1 MILFQFSWRLAI
13 QIFGRD
19 TTLLC
24 PDFILE
30 TPDIIYTHSMIK
42 KNNIPS
48 GADSA
53 KSRKSSADIGKP
65 APPGSYNYSDR
76 T

>member
-1 MILFQFSWRLAI
+1 MILLRFSWRLAI

-24 PDFILE
+24 PDFILG
-30 TPDIIYTHSMIK
+30 TPHRIYTHSMIK
-42 KNNIPS
+42 NINIPA
-48 GADSA
+48 GAGSP

-65 APPGSYNYSDR
+65 APPGPDNYSDR